1 MPAGG
6 GGQMYPLV
14 LELVKSIAS
23 RFWYVFFK
31 NPVQSTGAM

>member
-1 MPAGG
+1 MLAGG

-14 LELVKSIAS
+14 WELVKSIAS

-31 NPVQSTGAM
+31 KPVQSAGAM